1 MSTKRLKTS
10 IILQVFPKDPI
21 QFINPNG
28 IALHLQKPSPTKNRS
43 SLRKNGF

>member
-10 IILQVFPKDPI
+10 VILQVFPKDPI
-21 QFINPNG
+21 QAIKPNG
-28 IALHLQKPSPTKNRS
+28 IALQLQKSSPTKNRS